1 MVKKIAVFGGTG
13 MTGQS
18 VVEYALNQGE
28 QKYIKSMNFFS
39 VWEKFFCCLLSFHK
53 NETKKKRKM
62 SSSDDGLLR
71 VRILSLRHRDFTFFH
86 FKVSA

>member
-28 QKYIKSMNFFS
+28 PKYINSIEFIHF
-39 VWEKFFCCLLSFHK
+39 EKDFLLSFGGVPHHK
-53 NETKKKRKM
+53 NDEKKPQH
-62 SSSDDGLLR
+62 
-71 VRILSLRHRDFTFFH
+71 VE
-86 FKVSA
+86 